1 MLTHTHSPLCSKD
14 DIWNPPS
21 FFLCIYKKE
30 SKSPCI
36 ILYYCYQKKNIT
48 ERAAITICHVTLL
61 CVPPVSVCHYNISSL
76 FFLVHKS
83 VQYDSSF
90 FPFFFYWRTEVS
102 LTCQRLYGQLNLV
115 NCATAVSWKLTL
127 TRSLFFLWKGLKKKK
142 KDVTR
147 RNENKTA
154 MPSLRQQM
162 NCCMCCVVRS

>member
-90 FPFFFYWRTEVS
+90 FPFFFL
-102 LTCQRLYGQLNLV
+102 LTNRGEFDLSAAIWSVEFSQLCDGRELK
-115 NCATAVSWKLTL
+115 ADAHAIP
-127 TRSLFFLWKGLKKKK
+127 FFFVKRFEKK